1 MERGDFRLFYTSSK
15 EADGKVWAQPV
26 FCLMRSNLQDFL
38 NQFLQKGD
46 LKIDRW
52 FKELRSSTVIFDD
65 PQVFANVNTPEELKK
80 LEEVSA

>member
-1 MERGDFRLFYTSSK
+1 
-15 EADGKVWAQPV
+15 
-26 FCLMRSNLQDFL
+26 L